1 MERHNISSG
10 SPYEPVIGFSRAV
23 RLGNVVAVGGTAPIG
38 PDGRTVGR
46 GDPAAQTRRCLDIIS
61 QALEKAGAG
70 MANVVRTRIMLRDIR
85 DWEAVGRVHGEYFG
99 AIRPASTLVQV
110 AQFIDPEWRVEI
122 EADAVLPPEIP

>member
-23 RLGNVVAVGGTAPIG
+23 RLGNVIAVGGTAPIG

-46 GDPAAQTRRCLDIIS
+46 GDPAAQTRRCLEIIS
-61 QALEKAGAG
+61 QALAEAGAG
-70 MANVVRTRIMLRDIR
+70 MNNVVRTRIMLRDIR

-99 AIRPASTLVQV
+99 AVRPASTLVQV

-122 EADAVLPPEIP
+122 EADAVLPAEVR